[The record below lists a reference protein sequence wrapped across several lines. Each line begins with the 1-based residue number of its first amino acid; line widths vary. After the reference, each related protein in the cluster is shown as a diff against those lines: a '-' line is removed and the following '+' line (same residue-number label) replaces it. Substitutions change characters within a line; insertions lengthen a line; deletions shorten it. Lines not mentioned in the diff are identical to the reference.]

1 MMTITV
7 TSCKK
12 AETLP
17 DAINVEE
24 GYLSTTNNSEQ
35 MEDIDLSNVETPV
48 FQQSF
53 SGDLTKEEADAEWKK
68 VVKEYMAI
76 LPSVE
81 DIEDRST
88 NSFYTLLK
96 TYTGAATNAE
106 TNGTVYAA
114 TTFDSNL
121 GIISS
126 KWLKLDHSNLDR
138 RRGSWDFYMIK
149 NTFDSQIDWV
159 QLHSAN
165 IALRGTDAWYLKHYD
180 TIILPEY
187 QTVSST
193 GASAIGSTPSVWLDS
208 ELPTSFD
215 FYYTGKAG
223 NGQLD
228 F

>member
-1 MMTITV
+1 MMTVTV

-12 AETLP
+12 TETVP
-17 DAINVEE
+17 NAINIEE
-24 GYLSTTNNSEQ
+24 GYLSTTNNADQ
-35 MEDIDLSNVETPV
+35 MKDIDLSDVETPV

-53 SGDLTKEEADAEWKK
+53 SGDLTEEAADAEWKK
-68 VVKEYMAI
+68 AVKEYMET
-76 LPSVE
+76 LPNVE

-96 TYTGAATNAE
+96 TYTGAVTNAE

-114 TTFDSNL
+114 TIFDSNL

-126 KWLKLDHSNLDR
+126 KWLKLDHSDADR
-138 RRGSWDFYMIK
+138 RRGTWDFYMIK

-180 TIILPEY
+180 TLLLPEY

-193 GASAIGSTPSVWLDS
+193 GSSGIGSNPSVWLDS
-208 ELPTSFD
+208 ELPTSYD
-215 FYYTGKAG
+215 FYYTGKTG
-223 NGQLD
+223 NGRLN